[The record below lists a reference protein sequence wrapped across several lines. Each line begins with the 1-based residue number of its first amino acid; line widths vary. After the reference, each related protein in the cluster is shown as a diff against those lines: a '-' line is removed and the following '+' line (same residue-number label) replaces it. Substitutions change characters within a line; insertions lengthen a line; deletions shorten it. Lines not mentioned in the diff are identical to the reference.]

1 MFNNTSRK
9 AIRERFGLTYSQM
22 ATITGSSINT
32 INAMENR
39 GRALDK
45 NQDEFY
51 QLYFQY
57 VQKNGEPHIGDLS
70 EMHQL
75 LSENA
80 QKKLIA
86 RKRKAVVKL
95 FQYENKVETLQTKY
109 NRALTAL
116 KAFSIFE
123 KICKKNQSFILEN
136 INLARRLLLRSNKN
150 KLFNSLM
157 MTKIQVEWCRGEI
170 KAVDELI
177 SANWK
182 SL

>member
-1 MFNNTSRK
+1 MAGNAIRK

-39 GRALDK
+39 GHTLDK
-45 NQDEFY
+45 KHDEFY

-57 VQKNGEPHIGDLS
+57 AEKNGEPHIGDLS

-75 LSENA
+75 LSGNA
-80 QKKLIA
+80 AKKLIA
-86 RKRKAVVKL
+86 RKRKTEVKL
-95 FQYENKVETLQTKY
+95 FQHENKVEALQIKY

-116 KAFSIFE
+116 KAFSICE

-136 INLARRLLLRSNKN
+136 INTARRLLLRSNKD

-157 MTKIQVEWCRGEI
+157 MSKIRVEWCRGEI
-170 KAVDELI
+170 KAIDEFM
-177 SANWK
+177 STNWK

>member
-1 MFNNTSRK
+1 MAGNAIRK

-32 INAMENR
+32 INTMENR
-39 GRALDK
+39 GYSLDK
-45 NQDEFY
+45 KHDEFY

-57 VQKNGEPHIGDLS
+57 AKKNGEPYIGDLS

-75 LSENA
+75 LSEKA

-95 FQYENKVETLQTKY
+95 YQYENKVDALQIKY

-123 KICKKNQSFILEN
+123 LICKNNQSYILEN
-136 INLARRLLLRSNKN
+136 INIARRLLLKSNKD

-157 MTKIQVEWCRGEI
+157 MSKIQLEWCRGEI
-170 KAVDELI
+170 KAIDELLGT
-177 SANWK
+177 NWK